1 MNKNFINLIKLCVGI
16 NSVSELEI
24 KQKKISFSDE
34 TLNSSDFTYHVTRM
48 FPQKE
53 KELLSGGSLYWVIKG
68 QVLAR
73 QKIKNLKK
81 IKDENKKNKCLI
93 ILERKI
99 ILTKNLPRKPFQG
112 WRYLKPNDAP
122 EDIAIFDK
130 SQKEI
135 PHKLQI
141 ELYKLGIL

>member
-24 KQKKISFSDE
+24 RQKKISFSDE

>member
-122 EDIAIFDK
+122 NV
-130 SQKEI
+130 
-135 PHKLQI
+135 PNPLP
-141 ELYKLGIL
+141 